1 MKANNSIITQK
12 KKPSFSM
19 VINSQSMQ
27 SMIAKTIN
35 EPRRAASF
43 AATLIS
49 VVSASRQLSEC
60 KPESIISA
68 ALRGEGMNLS
78 LALGQFSI
86 VPYGDTANFQ
96 ISYKGLCQLATRS
109 GQYADF
115 GAFDVREGEY
125 KGKHPRTR
133 QPVIEWLED
142 DERENLPLSGFYAF
156 YELQNGFFRS
166 IYWTHEKILNHADR
180 YSQAFHKDIYDKML
194 NGELP
199 PAEVA
204 KYRKGT
210 PWYDDP
216 LSEAHMTMCRK
227 TMLLRLLGDGTAP
240 LSTEMQ
246 SALTLER
253 ESEKSS
259 VIFPDDP
266 AVVAANSRQ
275 QTVQEDDVIDIEASE
290 EPVAEEVQTEP
301 KPVTNSVP
309 KPEPKQ
315 EAPKRQV
322 RQQKSPVSD
331 KTAQGQADVP
341 KRREKPSQVTD
352 EPQEGNLPLEEFMN
366 PPTDLSGLPF
376 ADV

>member
-1 MKANNSIITQK
+1 MKATNSLVSQK

-27 SMIAKTIN
+27 TMIAKTIN
-35 EPRRAASF
+35 NPQRAASF

-60 KPESIISA
+60 KPETIISA

-78 LALGQFSI
+78 LPLGQFSI

-109 GQYADF
+109 GQYLDF
-115 GAFDVREGEY
+115 GAFDVRDGEY

-133 QPVIEWLED
+133 QPMIEWLED
-142 DERENLPLSGFYAF
+142 DEREKLPLAGFYAF
-156 YELQNGFFRS
+156 YELQNGFFKS

-180 YSQAFHKDIYDKML
+180 YSQAFHKDVYDKMIS
-194 NGELP
+194 GEMSP
-199 PAEVA
+199 DKVA
-204 KYRKGT
+204 QYRRGT
-210 PWYDDP
+210 PWYDEP

-246 SALTLER
+246 SAMSLDR
-253 ESEKSS
+253 ESEKGS

-266 AVVAANSRQ
+266 AVVEANAK
-275 QTVQEDDVIDIEASE
+275 TEEVIDVTATEEKVVEPEQTQPAPEATKTASDE
-290 EPVAEEVQTEP
+290 RKQPKAGTDRREP
-301 KPVTNSVP
+301 K
-309 KPEPKQ
+309 
-315 EAPKRQV
+315 
-322 RQQKSPVSD
+322 
-331 KTAQGQADVP
+331 
-341 KRREKPSQVTD
+341 KPSQKPLVKE
-352 EPQEGNLPLEEFMN
+352 EPPLPMQG
-366 PPTDLSGLPF
+366 DLSEYMTPPADVDGLPF
-376 ADV
+376 A